1 VSREDYC
8 GKGVNMDREK
18 KLSADLFRLLQRLRQ
33 QEQEC
38 EEKWKKYNEE
48 CGGSLNPSSIYLE
61 GVYSGEKSS
70 FFYAA
75 EMLETILICNDVKR
89 EGAEDGKARV

>member
-1 VSREDYC
+1 MSREDYC

-38 EEKWKKYNEE
+38 EEKRKKYEE
-48 CGGSLNPSSIYLE
+48 KNCSYLE

-75 EMLETILICNDVKR
+75 EMLETVLICNDVKR

>member
-1 VSREDYC
+1 
-8 GKGVNMDREK
+8 MDKEK

-33 QEQEC
+33 QEQEY
-38 EEKWKKYNEE
+38 EEKRKKYEE
-48 CGGSLNPSSIYLE
+48 KNCSYLE

-75 EMLETILICNDVKR
+75 EMLETVLICNDVKR